1 MAQMNIISRILWLH
15 SISYFLRL
23 FTWTSPIRTLITV
36 PFEAASASSS
46 AFCFSF
52 KSSCIGLISSD
63 RSGGV
68 YLLVPNL
75 EKNHFL
81 IYSLAVRDWPLNNMD
96 KLTITTAFPL
106 PAHWDWTTN
115 HSISYFRN
123 KKSIQRSFLYSFLDC
138 RLLKNIWRTC
148 TRGNIACNFCIHSF
162 THEITWTF
170 PKDI

>member
-1 MAQMNIISRILWLH
+1 MNIIIWLH

-75 EKNHFL
+75 EKKSFSYIQFGGPWL
-81 IYSLAVRDWPLNNMD
+81 TINMHG
-96 KLTITTAFPL
+96 LTITIAFRL

-138 RLLKNIWRTC
+138 RLLKNIWRTR

>member
-1 MAQMNIISRILWLH
+1 MNNTMASLYQLFFEVVYLDFAHQNFDHCSFWG
-15 SISYFLRL
+15 SISIFLCLLFFFQKLLHWSYFFWPVWRCI
-23 FTWTSPIRTLITV
+23 FACTEPRKQS
-36 PFEAASASSS
+36 
-46 AFCFSF
+46 FSYIQF
-52 KSSCIGLISSD
+52 
-63 RSGGV
+63 GGPWLTINIMHKV
-68 YLLVPNL
+68 
-75 EKNHFL
+75 
-81 IYSLAVRDWPLNNMD
+81 
-96 KLTITTAFPL
+96 TITTAFSL